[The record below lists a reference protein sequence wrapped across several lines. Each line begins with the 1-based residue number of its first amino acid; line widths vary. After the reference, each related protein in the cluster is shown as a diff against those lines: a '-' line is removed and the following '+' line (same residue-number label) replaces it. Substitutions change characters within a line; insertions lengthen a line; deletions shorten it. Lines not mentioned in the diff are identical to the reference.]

1 MKNTKSCQTTGCCWS
16 HRHEVLGIVLLILGA
31 ILTVITF
38 SGLGIAAMLLVGFA
52 MCCHKHFG
60 CCRSHCDGSQ
70 DDSTECSVE
79 TGDKPVGKKTARKA
93 KA

>member
-1 MKNTKSCQTTGCCWS
+1 MKNTKSCQATGCCWT
-16 HRHEVLGIVLLILGA
+16 HRHEVLGIVLLILGT

-52 MCCHKHFG
+52 MCCHRHFG
-60 CCRSHCDGSQ
+60 CCRGHCNGLQDGSM
-70 DDSTECSVE
+70 ECSVE
-79 TGDKPVGKKTARKA
+79 SGDKSVVKKTTRKV